1 MVNHFGYP
9 PSMDP
14 PILRDLPSLAASPMH
29 QRPPGPGCEWG
40 PQRERSHDP
49 TPARPV
55 GSRGEVGIPNSK
67 YHEKPNASANI
78 IKNVIKYHQLSRG
91 FTIHNK
97 ISSITIKMVFDHVN
111 LYRFTTWTDQCNWCL
126 NTVTWTHWI
135 STLVNFDYSDEQSE
149 SYAGGQMIVLHSH
162 FIHQVGWELEHVS
175 NHPHG
180 VAMSPST
187 K

>member
-1 MVNHFGYP
+1 MRMGTAKGKESWPNT
-9 PSMDP
+9 
-14 PILRDLPSLAASPMH
+14 L
-29 QRPPGPGCEWG
+29 
-40 PQRERSHDP
+40 
-49 TPARPV
+49 RPV

-78 IKNVIKYHQLSRG
+78 IKNVIKYHQVSRG

-111 LYRFTTWTDQCNWCL
+111 LYIYHVNWSMWCL

-135 STLVNFDYSDEQSE
+135 STLVNFDYSDEHSE

-175 NHPHG
+175 HHPHG